1 MAVEDIFN
9 FVSIN
14 EQISTGGQPTQEQ
27 FEAAREEGYTAV
39 INLAPVDAENNALED
54 EEGLLTSLGLDYV
67 HIPMIWDDPKPEQFN
82 AFCSA
87 MEKVGNQKVLV
98 HCAANYRVSAVISS
112 YAIKHLGW
120 SVKQADSLVNKIWTS
135 VPEYPMNDTWQT
147 YIDTIRGD

>member
-54 EEGLLTSLGLDYV
+54 EEGLLASLGLDYV

>member
-54 EEGLLTSLGLDYV
+54 EEGLLASLGLDYV
-67 HIPMIWDDPKPEQFN
+67 HIPMVWDDPKPEQFN

-135 VPEYPMNDTWQT
+135 VPEYPMNDTWQN

>member
-54 EEGLLTSLGLDYV
+54 EEGLLASLGLDYV
-67 HIPMIWDDPKPEQFN
+67 HIPMIWDDPKPEQFT

-120 SVKQADSLVNKIWTS
+120 SVEQADSLVNKIWTS

>member
-39 INLAPVDAENNALED
+39 INLAPVDAENNALKD
-54 EEGLLTSLGLDYV
+54 EEGLLASLGLDYV

>member
-14 EQISTGGQPTQEQ
+14 EQISTSGQPTQEQ

-54 EEGLLTSLGLDYV
+54 EEGLLASLGLDYL

>member
-14 EQISTGGQPTQEQ
+14 EQISTSGQPTQEQ

-39 INLAPVDAENNALED
+39 INLAPVDPENNALED
-54 EEGLLTSLGLDYV
+54 EEGLLASLGLDYL

>member
-54 EEGLLTSLGLDYV
+54 EEGLLASLGLDYV
-67 HIPMIWDDPKPEQFN
+67 HIPMVWDDPKPEQFN

-120 SVKQADSLVNKIWTS
+120 SVTQADSLVNKIWTS
-135 VPEYPMNDTWQT
+135 VPEYPMNDTWQN

>member
-1 MAVEDIFN
+1 EDIFN

-54 EEGLLTSLGLDYV
+54 EEGLLASLGLDYV

-87 MEKVGNQKVLV
+87 MEKVGNQKVLI

>member
-54 EEGLLTSLGLDYV
+54 EEGLLASLGLDYV
-67 HIPMIWDDPKPEQFN
+67 HIPMVWDDPKPEQFN